1 MFIGRSLLV
10 YDGLTQGSSTL
21 HYIVHRAYECLPHR
35 LFDVS
40 NQRLASGVI
49 GVARED
55 STYFSKNEVQCFTVI
70 GIRTYYLLIVS
81 LEVMKWNIQDLG
93 WKELNILTLLPQPM
107 HAYVSLKNFSL
118 SLCQA
123 FNTRRGLSV
132 LRQARAQ
139 NHSTCVIVE
148 YIFKK
153 NKLNRRH
160 ILLSFT
166 LQLGLNLLLNIS
178 SSLCTAFSTKIL
190 YAQGSQ
196 GKLHYEKILGPS
208 IESVT
213 LSMIL
218 LVYCFG

>member
-1 MFIGRSLLV
+1 MFHCNW
-10 YDGLTQGSSTL
+10 D
-21 HYIVHRAYECLPHR
+21 
-35 LFDVS
+35 
-40 NQRLASGVI
+40 
-49 GVARED
+49 
-55 STYFSKNEVQCFTVI
+55 
-70 GIRTYYLLIVS
+70 
-81 LEVMKWNIQDLG
+81 QDLLFINRVTRSYEMEYPRSRLEG
-93 WKELNILTLLPQPM
+93 IKYSYTVTLA
-107 HAYVSLKNFSL
+107 HARLCEPEEFLSL